1 MAQPERRRWEETMST
16 SVQGRASA
24 VMAGA
29 GLGVAF
35 ASFLI
40 LGGWLLLELY

>member
-1 MAQPERRRWEETMST
+1 MNT

-40 LGGWLLLELY
+40 LSGWLLLELY

>member
-1 MAQPERRRWEETMST
+1 MKT

-35 ASFLI
+35 VSFCVLS
-40 LGGWLLLELY
+40 GWLLLALY